1 MSISGDIRVVV
12 GIDFGTTYSGFS
24 YTHISHPIII
34 TNEEWPEKIG
44 QLKTN
49 TVLKYKDENFEE
61 VDCWGYPALYKSPIE
76 LFKLHLGDIP
86 ESEKP
91 YLPSKLSYKKA
102 ITDYLREIGKLIKKT
117 VSTRWPGI
125 EWHQVLFVMA
135 VPAEFPEISK
145 KILRECAYD
154 ANLISN
160 KKTYKLQFTTEPE
173 AAAIYCIDKI
183 PETEIDNYIGRSF
196 LVVDCGGGT
205 VDLTIRKLLKKDEL
219 DEVTIRTGDYCG
231 GTCVD
236 QEFIKFLESKVGELA
251 ISRLIENHYGKY
263 QYLIQEF
270 CRIVKLSFTGIEEEY
285 KNYELDLEQ
294 DCPILKQYITGSKK
308 NRLEDDDWLIGLG
321 FDDVKNMFDPV
332 ISKITK
338 LIHNQ
343 LDHDK
348 TCSTIFLVGGF
359 SESKYLQE
367 RIRKEFMVR
376 VDNIIIPHQPIAA
389 VVRGAVRYGTNKKL
403 IKNRV
408 LKYTYGRSTL
418 RPYNESIDT
427 LDRKRDSG
435 YVLVFKPLARKGTT
449 VEVGQKFF
457 QTSHPENSDQEKMW
471 CRILITDNESARY
484 CDDDGVKELGDFIID
499 LPDKQ
504 LGKDRKVYFELCF
517 GEMEIRAYAKNE
529 YNGNEYSATFNY
541 FDENIAKV
549 ADEKFS

>member
-34 TNEEWPEKIG
+34 TNEEWPEKMG

-61 VDCWGYPALYKSPIE
+61 VDCWGYPALHKSHKSPIE

-102 ITDYLREIGKLIKKT
+102 ITDYLREI
-117 VSTRWPGI
+117 
-125 EWHQVLFVMA
+125 
-135 VPAEFPEISK
+135 VPAEFPERSK

-205 VDLTIRKLLKKDEL
+205 VDLTIRKLLNKDEL
-219 DEVTIRTGDYCG
+219 GEETIRTGDYCG

-270 CRIVKLSFTGIEEEY
+270 CRIVKLPFTGIEEEY
-285 KNYELDLEQ
+285 KNYELDIEQ

-332 ISKITK
+332 ISKITN
-338 LIHNQ
+338 LIHDQ
-343 LDHDK
+343 LNHDK

-418 RPYNESIDT
+418 RPYNESIDAP
-427 LDRKRDSG
+427 DRKRDSG

-471 CRILITDNESARY
+471 CRILITDNENARY

-517 GEMEIRAYAKNE
+517 GEMEIRAYARNE

>member
-102 ITDYLREIGKLIKKT
+102 ITDYLREI
-117 VSTRWPGI
+117 
-125 EWHQVLFVMA
+125 A
-135 VPAEFPEISK
+135 
-145 KILRECAYD
+145 
-154 ANLISN
+154 
-160 KKTYKLQFTTEPE
+160 E

-285 KNYELDLEQ
+285 KNYELDIEQ

-332 ISKITK
+332 II
-338 LIHNQ
+338 
-343 LDHDK
+343 
-348 TCSTIFLVGGF
+348 GGF

>member
-102 ITDYLREIGKLIKKT
+102 ITDYLREI
-117 VSTRWPGI
+117 
-125 EWHQVLFVMA
+125 A
-135 VPAEFPEISK
+135 
-145 KILRECAYD
+145 
-154 ANLISN
+154 
-160 KKTYKLQFTTEPE
+160 E

-219 DEVTIRTGDYCG
+219 
-231 GTCVD
+231 
-236 QEFIKFLESKVGELA
+236 VGELA

-285 KNYELDLEQ
+285 KNYELDIEQ

-332 ISKITK
+332 II
-338 LIHNQ
+338 
-343 LDHDK
+343 
-348 TCSTIFLVGGF
+348 GGF

-471 CRILITDNESARY
+471 CRILIADNESARY

-529 YNGNEYSATFNY
+529 YNGNEYSATFDY